1 MLLMGI
7 LFEIVVQQL
16 AEQGIVVP
24 ADGAIDCSAEH
35 MSGDNERKEER
46 EAEQSASSA
55 EG

>member
-24 ADGAIDCSAEH
+24 ADGAIDHSAAQL
-35 MSGDNERKEER
+35 SGDNESNEEQ
-46 EAEQSASSA
+46 EAEQSANSA